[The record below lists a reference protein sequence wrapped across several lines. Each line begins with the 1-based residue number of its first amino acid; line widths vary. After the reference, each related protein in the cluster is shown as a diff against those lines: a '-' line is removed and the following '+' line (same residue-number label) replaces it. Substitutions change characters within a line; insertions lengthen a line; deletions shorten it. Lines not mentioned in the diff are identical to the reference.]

1 VLGGAQQAY
10 QEVDEM
16 TSAPTFIVGTPR
28 SGTTLMA
35 RILGNHSILYRPGE
49 THFMQDIY
57 ARRATIGDPATD
69 PAAREDVVR
78 RLRTLYGR
86 YNSPGAQRLIDR
98 LFATTDFADRLR
110 AAKTYRDAF
119 STFMHAQAEAAQ
131 KQRWLN
137 HVPRDLF
144 ELDAIFDLYPDCRV
158 IVCIRHPLDFLA
170 SYREKVNRS
179 ARHSSPANT
188 ERLRRLYHPAAVAA
202 LWQSSANTVHT
213 ALTKRHDQIFLSRY
227 EDLVAD
233 PSAQVRMLCD
243 FIGVAFEPQMLAVD
257 TNNSSYCLS
266 ERGIFS
272 SAVGRWHSALP
283 MTEAFIGQSICRR
296 GMRRMGYTTE
306 PVKPDWI
313 VLCQHVVS
321 IPVYSWRA
329 LTANAGRRGPT
340 LPYLTKRFSALVA
353 GRTS

>member
-1 VLGGAQQAY
+1 MASV
-10 QEVDEM
+10 
-16 TSAPTFIVGTPR
+16 PTFIVGTPR
-28 SGTTLMA
+28 SGTTLTA

-57 ARRATIGDPATD
+57 ARRASIGDLEAD
-69 PAAREDVVR
+69 PEARENVLE
-78 RLRTLYGR
+78 RLRTIYSR
-86 YNSPGAQRLIDR
+86 YNSPGAQRLVDR
-98 LFATTDFADRLR
+98 LFASTDLKERLK

-119 STFMHAQAEAAQ
+119 YTFMHVQMQDAK

-144 ELDAIFDLYPDCRV
+144 DIDALFDLFPDCTV

-188 ERLRRLYHPAAVAA
+188 ERLRRLYHPVAVAM
-202 LWQSSANTVHT
+202 LWQSSANAAHT
-213 ALTKRHDQIFLSRY
+213 ALTKRRDQVVLSRY

-233 PSAQVRMLCD
+233 PSRQVRMLSE
-243 FIGVAFEPQMLAVD
+243 FVGVAFEPQMLAVD
-257 TNNSSYCLS
+257 ANNSSYRTS

-272 SAVGRWHSALP
+272 SAVGRWRSTLP

-296 GMRRMGYTTE
+296 GMRWMGYQAE
-306 PVKPDWI
+306 LVKPDWI
-313 VLCQHVVS
+313 VLCKQVVS
-321 IPVYSWRA
+321 IPWYSWRA
-329 LTANAGRRGPT
+329 LTANAARRGPT
-340 LPYLTKRFSALVA
+340 LPYLSRRFSALIS
-353 GRTS
+353 GRTSGRT